1 MSSAAVGSGKRVVI
15 RCPVAIFVSIEL
27 KVADVAASRCATGVD
42 PGQFA
47 GAGGGGGG
55 GPGGPGGPAFADPAS
70 AAPATSAPIAHT
82 SRRRRSRA
90 TIKAPLADLSRPVLG
105 GARLLT
111 RSRQSL
117 KGRAILRAS
126 SVS

>member
-15 RCPVAIFVSIEL
+15 RCPAAILASMEL
-27 KVADVAASRCATGVD
+27 KVADVAASRAATGVD

-47 GAGGGGGG
+47 GGGGGGG

-70 AAPATSAPIAHT
+70 AAPVTSAPIAHA